1 MSLFGA
7 IGDFLGSSTGKFLGD
22 IVGGGLSFLGQSQA
36 AQAGLEAAQIQAD
49 AARQAATAATA
60 EAIPYTIGSLG
71 GIAEFN
77 ANKRAGYLGLSPELS
92 NIYAGALAR
101 SGMFG
106 AQGYQYAALDPFA
119 AGELFYQQS
128 QPYYQQ
134 EEDRA
139 RTALETRL
147 LAQGRL
153 GSTGGALEQQALQEA
168 IGRGQMERRDVG
180 FTKAQAL
187 VDALIG
193 RERGDIGQAIGLLNV
208 PLQQAA
214 VGRGIGGTLASTAA
228 AGLTSQAESQKLLA
242 QVRSQNPGMFSTAL
256 QGIGG
261 YVSKNYGT

>member
-1 MSLFGA
+1 MSLFGS
-7 IGDFLGSSTGKFLGD
+7 IGNFLGGSTGEFLGD
-22 IVGGGLSFLGQSQA
+22 LVGGGLSFLGQQQA
-36 AQAGLEAAQIQAD
+36 AKTGLEAAQVQAD
-49 AARQAATAATA
+49 AARQAAAAAT
-60 EAIPYTIGSLG
+60 EEGVPYTIGSLG
-71 GIAEFN
+71 GVAEFD
-77 ANKRAGYLGLSPELS
+77 ADKRAGYLGLSPELS

-119 AGELFYQQS
+119 AGEQFYQQS

-168 IGRGQMERRDVG
+168 IGRGQMERRDAG

-187 VDALIG
+187 IDTLIG
-193 RERGDIGQAIGLLNV
+193 RERGDLSQAVGLLNV

-214 VGRGIGGTLASTAA
+214 VGRGIAGTLSSTAA
-228 AGLTSQAESQKLLA
+228 AGLQSQAESQKLLA
-242 QVRSQNPGMFSTAL
+242 QTRAQYPGMFSTAL

-261 YVSKNYGT
+261 YISDKYGN